1 MITFQQVSKFYEN
14 RPVLQSIDL
23 TINDGEC
30 LVLVGKSGSGKTTL
44 LKMINKLVEKDSGII
59 EIDGQSLDTLH
70 LRQLRLSIGY
80 VLQKISLFPNLTVA
94 ENILLIPQLKGL
106 DKQDSL
112 VKAGQLLAKVGLNPT
127 DYLSRY
133 PKDLSG
139 GEAQRIGIVRAIIA
153 DPQILLMDE
162 PFSALD
168 AITRKQLQQLTLQL
182 QDELGTTTVFVTHD
196 TDEALKLADRIA
208 VLHQGKIIQV
218 DSPKNILEH
227 PINDYVAELFGGAV

>member
-70 LRQLRLSIGY
+70 LRELRLSIGY

-112 VKAGQLLAKVGLNPT
+112 VKAGQLLANEKH
-127 DYLSRY
+127 
-133 PKDLSG
+133 
-139 GEAQRIGIVRAIIA
+139 
-153 DPQILLMDE
+153 ILL
-162 PFSALD
+162 
-168 AITRKQLQQLTLQL
+168 K
-182 QDELGTTTVFVTHD
+182 
-196 TDEALKLADRIA
+196 K
-208 VLHQGKIIQV
+208 
-218 DSPKNILEH
+218 
-227 PINDYVAELFGGAV
+227 